1 MPVKE
6 SMNAEG
12 FRKHRDIY
20 TKKYLQILRKYH
32 ESLKKKLQDIPK
44 AFLGCSCYC
53 VLKRKAEEEEISH

>member
-32 ESLKKKLQDIPK
+32 ESLKKSFKI
-44 AFLGCSCYC
+44 FLRLFLVVVVTVYLRGKQRR
-53 VLKRKAEEEEISH
+53 KR